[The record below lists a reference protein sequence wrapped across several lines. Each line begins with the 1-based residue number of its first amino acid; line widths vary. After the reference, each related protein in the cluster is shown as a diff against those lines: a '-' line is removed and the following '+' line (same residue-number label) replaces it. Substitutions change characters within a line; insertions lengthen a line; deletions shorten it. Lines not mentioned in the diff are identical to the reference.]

1 VRERN
6 AAVKR
11 FTKRSLCFALLATAT
26 ACGRNHDGL
35 ALKDPGTGSAAGSGG
50 LGGSGGSGGRGR
62 GGSGTGGVATGG
74 VGGKYVEPPGR
85 SVTTFVH
92 GIVDAER
99 IVFCFARHDEAD
111 PVLVGNPSPSGGLAY
126 AASFSVE
133 TLRGIDLET
142 EPVLPYAIAG
152 DLGLVADM
160 NCEQAVET
168 ARTEMEAE
176 TGLPLGAGGSPGGG
190 GEAGAGGTAEPPEPP
205 RLRVSSLPEIPAGA
219 LAEGYSSLYVATG
232 CLGGPA
238 FTHGLETDAC
248 GSNYEPNE
256 PTASAVLVTL
266 SRITGSGKLV
276 FQALHASLASPTL
289 AVSSSPPDTAVQ
301 ATIPIVYDLR
311 RGALSPRIPA
321 AILSLSDSG
330 IEQPGWR
337 AQASNEGTVLVSELW
352 PDVLDRA
359 GFDTLEEGRT
369 YTLVVVGPRGNLGA
383 NNGFWNEAA
392 IGVVDNDPLP

>member
-1 VRERN
+1 M
-6 AAVKR
+6 KP
-11 FTKRSLCFALLATAT
+11 FTRRTLSLALLATVT

-35 ALKDPGTGSAAGSGG
+35 ALKDRSTGGAAGSGG

-74 VGGKYVEPPGR
+74 AGGKYVEPPGR
-85 SVTTFVH
+85 SVTTFFH

-111 PVLVGNPSPSGGLAY
+111 PVLVGNPRPSGGLAY
-126 AASFSVE
+126 AASFSTE

-152 DLGLVADM
+152 ELALVADM

-168 ARTEMEAE
+168 ARDEMAAMNAP
-176 TGLPLGAGGSPGGG
+176 PLGAGGASGGG
-190 GEAGAGGTAEPPEPP
+190 GESGAGGAAEPPRPP
-205 RLRVSSLPEIPAGA
+205 RLRVATLPQIPAGA
-219 LAEGYSSLYVATG
+219 LADGYSSLYVARG

-248 GSNYEPNE
+248 GENYEPSE

-266 SRITGSGKLV
+266 SRITGFGKLV

-289 AVSSSPPDTAVQ
+289 AVSSAPPDTAVQ
-301 ATIPIVYDLR
+301 PTIPIVYDLR
-311 RGALSPRIPA
+311 RGALSPRIPS
-321 AILSLSDSG
+321 AILSIFDSG
-330 IEQPGWR
+330 VNQPGWSVR
-337 AQASNEGTVLVSELW
+337 ASNEGTVLVSELW

-359 GFDTLEEGRT
+359 GLDALEEARG

-392 IGVVDNDPLP
+392 IGVIDNDPEP

>member
-1 VRERN
+1 
-6 AAVKR
+6 VKR
-11 FTKRSLCFALLATAT
+11 FTRRSLCLALLAIGT

-35 ALKDPGTGSAAGSGG
+35 ALKEGATGGTAGSGGG

-62 GGSGTGGVATGG
+62 GGSGMGGTATGG

-111 PVLVGNPSPSGGLAY
+111 PVLVGNPRPSGGLAY
-126 AASFSVE
+126 AASFSIE

-152 DLGLVADM
+152 ELALVADM
-160 NCEQAVET
+160 NCAQAVET
-168 ARTEMEAE
+168 ARAEMDAVNA
-176 TGLPLGAGGSPGGG
+176 LPLGAGGSFGNG
-190 GEAGAGGTAEPPEPP
+190 GESGAGGAAEPPRPP
-205 RLRVSSLPEIPAGA
+205 RLRVASLPQIPAGA
-219 LAEGYSSLYVATG
+219 LAEGYSSLYVAEG

-248 GSNYEPNE
+248 GSRYEPNE

-266 SRITGSGKLV
+266 SRITGFGKLV

-289 AVSSSPPDTAVQ
+289 AVSSAPPDTTLQ
-301 ATIPIVYDLR
+301 ATVPIVYDLH
-311 RGALSPRIPA
+311 RGALSPRIPS
-321 AILSLSDSG
+321 AILSIFDSG
-330 IEQPGWR
+330 VNAPGWTV
-337 AQASNEGTVLVSELW
+337 QASNEGTVLVSELW
-352 PDVLDRA
+352 PDVLERA
-359 GFDTLEEGRT
+359 GLDALEEDRG
-369 YTLVVVGPRGNLGA
+369 YTLVVVGPRGDLGA

-392 IGVVDNDPLP
+392 IGVVDNDPEP

>member
-1 VRERN
+1 M
-6 AAVKR
+6 VKR
-11 FTKRSLCFALLATAT
+11 FTKKSLCLALLATAT

-35 ALKDPGTGSAAGSGG
+35 ALKESGTGGAAGSGG

-62 GGSGTGGVATGG
+62 AGSGTGGVATGG

-85 SVTTFVH
+85 SVSTFVH

-99 IVFCFARHDEAD
+99 IAFCFARHDEAD
-111 PVLVGNPSPSGGLAY
+111 PVLVGNPRPSGGLAY
-126 AASFSVE
+126 AASFSFE

-168 ARTEMEAE
+168 ARNEMEAVNA
-176 TGLPLGAGGSPGGG
+176 LSLGAGGSSGG
-190 GEAGAGGTAEPPEPP
+190 GEAGAGGAAEPPQPP

-248 GSNYEPNE
+248 GSNYEPNT

-266 SRITGSGKLV
+266 SRITGFGKLV

-301 ATIPIVYDLR
+301 ATIPIVYDLH

-321 AILSLSDSG
+321 AILTLFDSG
-330 IEQPGWR
+330 VNSPGWSV
-337 AQASNEGTVLVSELW
+337 QASYEGTVLVSELW

-359 GFDTLEEGRT
+359 GLETLEENRG
-369 YTLVVVGPRGNLGA
+369 YTLVVVGPRGSLGA

-392 IGVVDNDPLP
+392 IGVVDNDPVP